1 MTLLNFSEDDDMSGM
16 KRNVILALAVAAA
29 VAAPSAFATYGYFSH
44 GYGMKSKGMAG
55 AVTALTEDAF
65 GGANNPASM
74 VWVGNRLDLGMDW
87 FSPKRSMD
95 RKGSVTGLD
104 AAVPSESDNFFIP
117 EFGYNAMI
125 NPNMSFGVTVYGNG
139 GMNTNYPAGQITGAG
154 SGFCGAFGVGGS
166 GQNVL
171 CGNTALGVDLMQLVI
186 APTLSYKITSNNS
199 LGISP
204 LLAYQRFQANGLQG
218 FAGLSSDPSNLTN
231 NGYSSATGA
240 GARVGW
246 LGKFTN
252 SFSVGAAYSSKIKMS
267 KFYKYKGLFAE
278 EGEFDMPSNYN
289 AGIALKATPQMT
301 FTLDYQMIKY
311 SDSKSV
317 HNPSTNTGA
326 LGTTD
331 GRGFGWDD
339 VTVKKIGFEYKAS
352 STMTYRAGYG
362 KTDNPIQSR
371 DVTFNIL
378 APGVVQDHYTLGFT
392 RAMDK
397 DSELTMAYMHAAENS
412 VSGNSLFTALSGADN
427 GKETIKMH
435 QNSLGIALGKKW

>member
-1 MTLLNFSEDDDMSGM
+1 MSGM
-16 KRNVILALAVAAA
+16 KRNVVLALAVAAA

-44 GYGMKSKGMAG
+44 GYGMKAKGMAG

-95 RKGSVTGLD
+95 RKGSVNGID
-104 AAVPSESDNFFIP
+104 AAAPSESDNFFIP

-125 NPNMSFGVTVYGNG
+125 NTNMSFGVTVYGNG
-139 GMNTNYPAGQITGAG
+139 GMNTNYPTGQIAPGLCTAFSGA
-154 SGFCGAFGVGGS
+154 SPS
-166 GQNVL
+166 YNVL
-171 CGNTALGVDLMQLVI
+171 CGTTALGVDLMQLVI

-199 LGISP
+199 VGVSP
-204 LLAYQRFQANGLQG
+204 LLAYQRFQANGLQA
-218 FAGLSSDPSNLTN
+218 FAGLSSDSSNLTN

-246 LGKFTN
+246 LGKFTD

-278 EGEFDMPSNYN
+278 EGEFDMPSNYT

-339 VTVKKIGFEYKAS
+339 VSVKKLGFEYKAS

-362 KTDNPIQSR
+362 KADNPIQSR

-392 RAMDK
+392 RTMDK
-397 DSELTMAYMHAAENS
+397 DSELTMSYMHANENS
-412 VSGNSLFTALSGADN
+412 VSGDSLFTSLGPVGYSGR
-427 GKETIKMH
+427 ETIKMH

>member
-1 MTLLNFSEDDDMSGM
+1 MSGM
-16 KRNVILALAVAAA
+16 KRNLVLALAVAAA

-44 GYGMKSKGMAG
+44 GYGMKAKGMAG

-74 VWVGNRLDLGMDW
+74 VWVGNRVDFGMDW
-87 FSPKRSMD
+87 FSPIRSMD
-95 RKGSVTGLD
+95 RKG
-104 AAVPSESDNFFIP
+104 AASTNDINAAAPSESENFFIP

-139 GMNTNYPAGQITGAG
+139 GMNTNYPAGQITSTTGT
-154 SGFCGAFGVGGS
+154 GFCTGFGVGGS

-199 LGISP
+199 VGISP
-204 LLAYQRFQANGLQG
+204 LFAYQRFQANGLQG
-218 FAGLSSDPSNLTN
+218 FAGLSSDSSNLTN
-231 NGYSSATGA
+231 NGYSSATGT
-240 GARVGW
+240 GVRVGW
-246 LGKFTN
+246 LGKFTD
-252 SFSVGAAYSSKIKMS
+252 SFSIGAAYSSKVNMT

-278 EGEFDMPSNYN
+278 EGDFDMPSNYN

-301 FTLDYQMIKY
+301 FTLDYQKIKY
-311 SDSKSV
+311 TDVASV
-317 HNPSTNTGA
+317 SNPSTNTGA
-326 LGTTD
+326 LGTD
-331 GRGFGWDD
+331 SGRGFGWDD
-339 VTVKKIGFEYKAS
+339 VTVKKLGFEYKAS

-392 RAMDK
+392 RTMDK
-397 DSELTMAYMHAAENS
+397 DSELTMAFMHAAENS
-412 VSGNSLFTALSGADN
+412 VSGNSLFTALSGANN
-427 GKETIKMH
+427 GTETIKMH